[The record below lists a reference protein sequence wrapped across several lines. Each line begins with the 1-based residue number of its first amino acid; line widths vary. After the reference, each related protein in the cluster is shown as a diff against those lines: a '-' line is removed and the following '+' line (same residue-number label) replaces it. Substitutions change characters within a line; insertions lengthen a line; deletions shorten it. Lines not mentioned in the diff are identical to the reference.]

1 MYYKYKKNVKKL
13 TKAQLIK
20 LLLKKETIVKPKIE
34 IIDDKPTTSVL
45 YRKNRKP
52 IPTPHKFSVND
63 MVKQYEQ
70 NIILPPSENNSC
82 SKD

>member
-1 MYYKYKKNVKKL
+1 MYYKYNKNVKKL
-13 TKAQLIK
+13 TKAHLIK

-52 IPTPHKFSVND
+52 IPTPHKSVND